1 MAELIGQLTPFEVD
15 VYLDNKIKAI
25 DGRVEQLETNTGT
38 GTNVNGVTFIEL
50 KSITTQPVTSEL
62 NNLYWN
68 STDKKIYKKGV
79 SVWGTTDVGE
89 MGAIYKH
96 GTKYYRYKNLG
107 DLGLDATVEREL
119 LEIGKPTRYIE
130 NLDVVGSLGVETLSS
145 NHNSFNNL
153 DVANQI
159 VANNGIDLKTKKA
172 INMED
177 PTADQDGAT
186 KKYVDNA
193 ITPEQVMDDA
203 ISFGVDVQITGFL
216 PVSYFRSSLSS
227 YKLTFKDGG
236 NDIKILGTFIVDND
250 ETFFTFSYY
259 SVAKSGIV
267 MFKVHIYNGGAD
279 KMYISFEELTTL
291 APTITATVLSIKR
304 LIK

>member
-25 DGRVEQLETNTGT
+25 DGRVEQLETDA

-62 NNLYWN
+62 NDLYWN
-68 STDKKIYKKGV
+68 ATDKKIYKKGV
-79 SVWGTTDVGE
+79 SVWGTSDVGE
-89 MGAIYKH
+89 MGSIYKH
-96 GTKYYRYKNLG
+96 GTKYYKYTVF
-107 DLGLDATVEREL
+107 GLIKTL
-119 LEIGKPTRYIE
+119 LEIGDINKYVKELEISETLSVNGDVTFESDLNVISGTSKFNNVEIGMKLDMKTKKIE
-130 NLDVVGSLGVETLSS
+130 NLS
-145 NHNSFNNL
+145 
-153 DVANQI
+153 
-159 VANNGIDLKTKKA
+159 
-172 INMED
+172 D

-193 ITPEQVMDDA
+193 ITPQQVMDDA
-203 ISFGVDVQITGFL
+203 ISFGPDVQITSFL
-216 PVSYFRSSLSS
+216 SVSYFRSNLSS

-267 MFKVHIYNGGAD
+267 MFKVHIYNGGVD
-279 KMYISFEELTTL
+279 EMYISIEELTEL
-291 APTITATVLSIKR
+291 APTITVPVITIKR